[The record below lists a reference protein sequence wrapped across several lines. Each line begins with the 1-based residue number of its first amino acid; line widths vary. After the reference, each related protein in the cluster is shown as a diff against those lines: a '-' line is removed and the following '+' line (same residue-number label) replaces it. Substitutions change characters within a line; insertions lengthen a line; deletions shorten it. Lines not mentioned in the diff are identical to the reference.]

1 MLSSRVVTSWG
12 GSDYNNSG
20 DRHRVLSRSI
30 HGAKLVLLW
39 KWKTGGYDC
48 AAATFVVLDYF
59 EAFTT
64 IGAWTVGFSKPY
76 MFFGRFVLVMDTSVG
91 FFGKKTKR
99 LLFLMFGDGAG
110 GYRML
115 HESERF
121 CKIDK
126 WQWRIQG
133 PWLCYTLLVSV
144 AAEQRILRCEP
155 NRMGNLLR
163 YLHPSTL
170 TAELICSPPGYQ

>member
-1 MLSSRVVTSWG
+1 
-12 GSDYNNSG
+12 
-20 DRHRVLSRSI
+20 
-30 HGAKLVLLW
+30 
-39 KWKTGGYDC
+39 
-48 AAATFVVLDYF
+48 
-59 EAFTT
+59 
-64 IGAWTVGFSKPY
+64 

-126 WQWRIQG
+126 WQWRIQ
-133 PWLCYTLLVSV
+133 
-144 AAEQRILRCEP
+144 EILGCAIHCWSPLQP
-155 NRMGNLLR
+155 NNGSCDANPIGWEI
-163 YLHPSTL
+163 YLDTCIRRH
-170 TAELICSPPGYQ
+170 